1 MQLETLVHQ
10 QYDRMSVSDHMIW
23 QYICHHRQEC
33 RNMSLHQLA
42 DACQV
47 SHTTVLRFIQLLG
60 MEGFS
65 EFKVFLKWEER
76 KQPVVD
82 VHSIEK
88 NSFNLNRTISLIEK
102 MDCTELFHKLDEAHN
117 IYAYGSGSSQKSAAR
132 ALKNSFTLEEK
143 LIHIIEGREERNM
156 ALRTMHA
163 GDVVFLFSVSGNNP
177 QLNTYAA
184 QLREHQ
190 LYLVSICQDGANEL
204 AKLCDFNL
212 PFYTEKFEIGRHSL
226 SYYST
231 AGMFIIAEMLSL
243 KYAAYRA
250 AQEQKS

>member
-1 MQLETLVHQ
+1 MKLETLVQQ

-33 RNMSLHQLA
+33 RSMSLHQLA

-65 EFKVFLKWEER
+65 EFKVFLKWEDR
-76 KQPVVD
+76 KQPAVD

-88 NSFNLNRTISLIEK
+88 NAFNLNRTISSIEK
-102 MDCTELFHKLDEAHN
+102 LDCTELFQKLEQADS
-117 IYAYGSGSSQKSAAR
+117 IYAYGSGSAQKSAAR
-132 ALKNSFTLEEK
+132 LLKNSFTLEEK
-143 LIHIIEGREERNM
+143 LVHIIEGREERNM
-156 ALRTMHA
+156 ALHTMHA
-163 GDVVFLFSVSGNNP
+163 GDVVFLFSVSGNNA
-177 QLNTYAA
+177 QMNDYAA
-184 QLREHQ
+184 QLHEHG
-190 LYLVSICQDGANEL
+190 LYLVSVCQDGANEL
-204 AKLCDFNL
+204 AKLCNFNL

-231 AGMFIIAEMLSL
+231 SGMFIIAEMLSL
-243 KYAAYRA
+243 KYAAYQA
-250 AQEQKS
+250 AQNPE